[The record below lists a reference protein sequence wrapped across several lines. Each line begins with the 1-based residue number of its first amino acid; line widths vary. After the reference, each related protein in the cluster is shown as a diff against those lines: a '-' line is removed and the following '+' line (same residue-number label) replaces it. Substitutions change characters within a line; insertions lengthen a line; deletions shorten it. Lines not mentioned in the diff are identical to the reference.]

1 MKHNYKIAAIILGC
15 IFFSLHTSFA
25 GNPDRAGQSGAT
37 ELLINPWARSNGFA
51 GSNIAGARGIESAF
65 TNCSGIA
72 FTKKTELIFSHQLY
86 LQGTGIKLNSLG
98 LSQHVGETGAIG
110 IAVTSMDFGDIDITT
125 DEYPDAGKLGKY
137 SPQFLNIA
145 FGYSKNFSDDIS
157 GGLMVKIITEKI
169 SNVSARGVALDAG
182 IQYTAGKQDQ
192 MKFGIALKNWGPKM
206 KYQGDGLSFKT
217 PVPAST
223 NGANTMTVEQ
233 RSAQFELPALLNIGV
248 GYDIYFEKDTA
259 KLKNNRVT
267 INGAFTSNSFSKDQ
281 IKVGLEYSWKNILM
295 VRAGYAF
302 EKGIFSSTDRTNVY
316 TGPSAGFTLEVPFGK
331 NKSSFG
337 IDYAYIASQPF
348 GGTHNL
354 GVRINL

>member
-15 IFFSLHTSFA
+15 LFSSLHTLFA

-37 ELLINPWARSNGFA
+37 ELLINPWARSNGYA

-72 FTKKTELIFSHQLY
+72 FTRKTELVFSHQLY
-86 LQGTGIKLNSLG
+86 LQGSGISLNSLG

-125 DEYPDAGKLGKY
+125 DQYPEAGKLGKF
-137 SPQFLNIA
+137 SPQFLNIG

-157 GGLMVKIITEKI
+157 GGLMVKVITEKI

-182 IQYTAGKQDQ
+182 IQYTAGKRDQ

-206 KYQGDGLSFKT
+206 KYSGDGLSFKT
-217 PVPAST
+217 PVPAAT

-259 KLKNNRVT
+259 KLNNRITV
-267 INGAFTSNSFSKDQ
+267 NGAFTSNSFSKDQ
-281 IKVGLEYSWKNILM
+281 LKIGVEYGWRNMLM
-295 VRAGYAF
+295 VRAGYTF
-302 EKGIFSSTDRTNVY
+302 EKGIFSSTERTSVY
-316 TGPSAGFTLEVPFGK
+316 TGPSAGFTLEVPFS
-331 NKSSFG
+331 KSKSTFG
-337 IDYAYIASQPF
+337 LDYAYIASQPF
-348 GGTHNL
+348 GGTHTL